1 MKWCTHQYD
10 CGSRLRRWQATPQV
24 ESGTAHS
31 VLVKVAL
38 NALPPDNERPSAAEL
53 PYELQC
59 DGDRVRLIGDL
70 RMHDAAAIWRDI
82 RKVVDDSTGTVVFD
96 LSSVPTADGSVVAL
110 LVEIRA
116 ELAARGVTAE
126 IVGANER
133 VETIVDLYSGHEAF
147 AKRKRRR
154 PEGTIAQLGRATLE
168 ASAEAKAILHFLGS
182 MVLAAGTLVRHP
194 RAGNWKDV
202 APLCETG
209 GANAVPIVL
218 LINFLVGFVMAFQSA
233 QQLEMF
239 GANVYVA
246 DLVGISV
253 TRELAPLMTAIIV
266 CGRSGAAFAA
276 ELGSMK
282 VNEEIDALLTLGLTP
297 FGWLVVPRVVAL
309 VLVVPALTL
318 IADFVGVAGGMLVG
332 VMDLGLTAQGYI
344 VETLAAVQAWDVI
357 TGLLKSLVF
366 ATAIALIACQQG
378 FSATGGA
385 EGVGRRTT
393 STVVTSLFAIV
404 VLDALLT
411 VVFRA
416 FDI

>member
-1 MKWCTHQYD
+1 MNLIEPVDAGAAQ
-10 CGSRLRRWQATPQV
+10 SVQV
-24 ESGTAHS
+24 I
-31 VLVKVAL
+31 VAL
-38 NALPPDNERPSAAEL
+38 NALLSDDERSSAAVE
-53 PYELQC
+53 PYALQR
-59 DGDRVRLIGDL
+59 DGDRVRLFGDL
-70 RMHDAAAIWRDI
+70 RMHDAAAIWHEI
-82 RKVVDDSTGTVVFD
+82 RQVTAGDAGTVVFD
-96 LSSVPTADGSVVAL
+96 LSNVQAADGGVMAL
-110 LVEIRA
+110 LVELRA

-133 VETIVDLYSGHEAF
+133 VETIVKLYSGHEAF
-147 AKRKRRR
+147 TKRKRRK

-168 ASAEAKAILHFLGS
+168 AKAEAKAILDFVGS

-194 RAGNWKDV
+194 RAGNWKEV
-202 APLCETG
+202 APLCETA

-233 QQLEMF
+233 RQLKMF

-246 DLVGISV
+246 DLVGISL

-282 VNEEIDALLTLGLTP
+282 VSEEIDALRTLGLTP

-309 VLVVPALTL
+309 VLVVPLLTL
-318 IADFVGVAGGMLVG
+318 IADFAGVAGGMLVG
-332 VMDLGLTAQGYI
+332 IIDLDLTAQGYI
-344 VETLAAVQAWDVI
+344 IETLAAVHAWDVL

-366 ATAIALIACQQG
+366 AIAIALIACQQG
-378 FSATGGA
+378 FSASGGA

-404 VLDALLT
+404 VLDALFT

-416 FDI
+416 FDV